1 MAVVGGAT
9 QRPSFQ
15 AFEVT
20 GDEAEEG
27 QTYPVNPTTALSLSA
42 PLSVI
47 VRERFDGVYDNH
59 DYAYILSAGD
69 VRNGILP
76 ALTILDITN
85 PDSPELVVSYNG
97 VGDRGFLGYP
107 LFEPQ
112 ATTALERAA
121 RAAESGTI
129 RYPRR
134 VAGWNHGSY
143 RLHGPAAGSVW
154 RDDCDDYAILMR
166 TASAI
171 FDPGAVNREN
181 GLTGVRCLR
190 RLASSRALGD
200 CMSEAGSTM

>member
-121 RAAESGTI
+121 GWAAEKRYYPVSSPCRRMEPRFISGSAWK
-129 RYPRR
+129 
-134 VAGWNHGSY
+134 AGRPGRST
-143 RLHGPAAGSVW
+143 AMT
-154 RDDCDDYAILMR
+154 DCDD
-166 TASAI
+166 
-171 FDPGAVNREN
+171 
-181 GLTGVRCLR
+181 
-190 RLASSRALGD
+190 
-200 CMSEAGSTM
+200 